1 MASPPPLAPSQESK
15 LDPAIATLIARVK
28 AGARPGVDETKF
40 VFGNEAYIRLTI
52 ADLSPGAFE
61 QLRQAGL
68 VITARQGGT
77 LQGHIPIA
85 RLEALSKLPFIQ
97 HLAPR

>member
-1 MASPPPLAPSQESK
+1 
-15 LDPAIATLIARVK
+15 
-28 AGARPGVDETKF
+28 VDETKF

-52 ADLSPGAFE
+52 ADQSFDALN

-68 VITARQGGT
+68 VITARQGGAI
-77 LQGHIPIA
+77 QGHIAIA
-85 RLEALSKLPFIQ
+85 RLESLSKLPFVQ